1 MKNDL
6 ENTVRCCVSRQKNHR
21 RKNLPKPPLKP
32 MVVIDCCSKYLWAI
46 PIRSKRTG
54 PIALELFK
62 LCSAEGYPS
71 SSKLTIRGL
80 AQNTATV
87 DVGLEGGE
95 YAVTI
100 DEEVLAGGQYR
111 VGHKRIEP
119 LHLY

>member
-1 MKNDL
+1 
-6 ENTVRCCVSRQKNHR
+6 
-21 RKNLPKPPLKP
+21 

-87 DVGLEGGE
+87 DVGLEGGVCSD
-95 YAVTI
+95 Y
-100 DEEVLAGGQYR
+100 
-111 VGHKRIEP
+111 
-119 LHLY
+119 